1 MPDES
6 RTPDARLMSSAQD
19 EAALS
24 HPAKPSRRKLL
35 TAGAAL
41 AAVAAAPAPAPADAP
56 DADAEL
62 VQLADLAI
70 ETARHY
76 CAALSNEV
84 HIPPAVDAELDRLS
98 ALQRAYCLTAARV
111 PAHPAAR
118 RRARAQVVALANSY
132 ALSAEGDPGAVVLR
146 SFLDDA
152 MGGEGAGEAFF
163 DDVFGRGREGA
174 I

>member
-1 MPDES
+1 MPKATHALS
-6 RTPDARLMSSAQD
+6 TSTPDG
-19 EAALS
+19 
-24 HPAKPSRRKLL
+24 AKPSRRRFL

-41 AAVAAAPAPAPADAP
+41 AAVGAAPVPAPAAPADAP

-62 VQLADLAI
+62 VQLADLAV
-70 ETARHY
+70 ETTRAY
-76 CAALSNEV
+76 CAALSDEV

-111 PAHPAAR
+111 PAHTAAG
-118 RRARAQVVALANSY
+118 RRAKAQVVALANSY
-132 ALSAEGDPGAVVLR
+132 ALSAEGDPAAVVLR

-152 MGGEGAGEAFF
+152 MGGAGSVEAFF
-163 DDVFGRGREGA
+163 DGVFGRGREGA